1 MQSLFAFEQCKEAN
15 YQLAV
20 DLIDQRFQPDL
31 NSMEVQ
37 DKELLAQHRKAAKAQ
52 LHQKFVDPAATEH
65 ENPDINKAVN
75 DALDF
80 YQKQV
85 KKDFVYFSK
94 DLIHQIE
101 RLTSIY
107 YSVLGLVP
115 ALADA
120 ARADKKIKHDNFFNN
135 RFVKAI
141 AGHQELTQELLK
153 TDIGWHN
160 RADKVRG
167 WFKDVLKNDDT
178 YMKFL
183 YVRKPDRESEKAV
196 VKHMVRKLILAGGPI
211 SDYLEEE
218 NIRWTEDRDIIKGL
232 VDRTLKTLQ
241 EETGQIDLQKVSLDW
256 EDDRSFIE
264 TLFQHAAR
272 LEQRFRDLI
281 ARNTKNWEVER
292 LPLTDRV
299 ILEMAIAEL
308 ISFPN
313 IPVKVTINEY
323 IELTKEYST
332 PNSRQF
338 INGIL
343 DVISKELATMGAV
356 KKSGRGLIDNK

>member
-15 YQLAV
+15 YQLSL
-20 DLIDQRFQPDL
+20 DLIEQRFQPDL

-37 DKELLAQHRKAAKAQ
+37 DKDFLAQQRKTAKAYFQ
-52 LHQKFVDPAATEH
+52 QKFA
-65 ENPDINKAVN
+65 NPSLPPHDDASINKAAQ
-75 DALDF
+75 DAEEL
-80 YQKQV
+80 YQTQV
-85 KKDFVYFSK
+85 KKDFRFFQK
-94 DLIHQIE
+94 DIVSQVE
-101 RLTSIY
+101 NLTSIY
-107 YSVLGLVP
+107 YSVLGLLP
-115 ALADA
+115 AFADA
-120 ARADKKIKHDNFFNN
+120 AKADKKIKHDNYFNN

-141 AGHQELTQELLK
+141 GSHPHLTQELLK

-160 RADKVRG
+160 RADRIRG
-167 WFKDVLKNDDT
+167 WFKDVLKHDDT

-183 YVRKPDRESEKAV
+183 DVRKPDAESEKAV
-196 VKHMVRKLILAGGPI
+196 AKHIVRKLILAGGPI

-218 NIRWTEDRDIIKGL
+218 NIRWNEDRDIIKGL
-232 VDRTLKTLQ
+232 VDRTLKTLN
-241 EETGQIDLQKVSLDW
+241 EETGQVELQKVSLDW
-256 EDDRSFIE
+256 EDDRHFIE
-264 TLFQHAAR
+264 TLFHNAAS
-272 LEQRFRDLI
+272 LAKFYRDII
-281 ARNTKNWEVER
+281 ARNTKNWEVDR

-323 IELTKEYST
+323 IELAKEYST

-343 DVISKELATMGAV
+343 DVISKELIGIGVV